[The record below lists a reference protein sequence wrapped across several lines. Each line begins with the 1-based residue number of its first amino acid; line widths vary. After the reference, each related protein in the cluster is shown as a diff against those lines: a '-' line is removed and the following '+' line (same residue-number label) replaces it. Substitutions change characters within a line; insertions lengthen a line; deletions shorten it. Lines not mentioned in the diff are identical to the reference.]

1 VYYKTLSLSVCF
13 FEQNSPY
20 VSARSNSVVFGS
32 EKPQFS
38 GAASFWIVVV
48 VAPCGVANADLKVPV
63 HGEGEVGKDTRCSG
77 WRDYLEGFNWNTM
90 KSIPIYY

>member
-1 VYYKTLSLSVCF
+1 VYYKTLSLSVCY

-20 VSARSNSVVFGS
+20 VSARSNSVVFDS

-63 HGEGEVGKDTRCSG
+63 HAIVAGGIILKDLIGTLQSP
-77 WRDYLEGFNWNTM
+77 
-90 KSIPIYY
+90 IPIYY